1 MTQPLTVKQA
11 ADRLG
16 YHPNY
21 VRRLLREG
29 TIKGQR
35 FSTIWMVEPN
45 IEASARDKLLKDL
58 DEHIELLRDVFNGKT
73 GIRIPDTYKKVEL

>member
-35 FSTIWMVEPN
+35 FSTIWMVEP
-45 IEASARDKLLKDL
+45 E
-58 DEHIELLRDVFNGKT
+58 E
-73 GIRIPDTYKKVEL
+73 VESIKSLQGPGGRLPKRRRS